1 VIATGRP
8 RPYHILASG
17 EFSDIAFNFAV
28 RKTRK
33 ANCSIL
39 PSGCN
44 SNAKIERVLRWAP
57 RPPTTR
63 CSSAAA

>member
-28 RKTRK
+28 RKTRRQT
-33 ANCSIL
+33 AAFYL
-39 PSGCN
+39 PAAIP
-44 SNAKIERVLRWAP
+44 NAKIERVLRWAP

-63 CSSAAA
+63 GSSAAA